1 MFLSIDLLSL
11 FVIYFQYCLII
22 HVLFFAFS
30 HLRLWY
36 TKLEKILILGNL
48 VFSKTFSE
56 TRCHDKNNEPLF
68 KVSVNGLKN
77 LIKHSLS
84 IVSSA
89 TFLKKIIIK
98 RSVAYKTQKTI
109 LINPLI
115 SSISINYNRE
125 GRLWTRF
132 LECKDE
138 GWETYVLETGIG
150 PDS

>member
-11 FVIYFQYCLII
+11 LVIYFQYCLII

-56 TRCHDKNNEPLF
+56 TRRHDKNNEPLF
-68 KVSVNGLKN
+68 KVSVNRLKN
-77 LIKHSLS
+77 LIKHSFS

-89 TFLKKIIIK
+89 TFKKNKIIIK

-115 SSISINYNRE
+115 PSISINYNRE
-125 GRLWTRF
+125 GRL
-132 LECKDE
+132 
-138 GWETYVLETGIG
+138 
-150 PDS
+150 

>member
-1 MFLSIDLLSL
+1 MTYSCYRFNNTCTFFRFLSHASL
-11 FVIYFQYCLII
+11 IYKT
-22 HVLFFAFS
+22 
-30 HLRLWY
+30 R
-36 TKLEKILILGNL
+36 KDILISRIL
-48 VFSKTFSE
+48 VFSETFSE
-56 TRCHDKNNEPLF
+56 TLCHDKNNEPLF

-115 SSISINYNRE
+115 PSISINHNRE
-125 GRLWTRF
+125 ERLWTRF

-138 GWETYVLETGIG
+138 G
-150 PDS
+150 